1 MNSKVWLIPLL
12 DALKRAPRVML
23 LGIDDQPS
31 LESSLL
37 ATGPGVHRPSAP
49 LEPIGPLTNPL
60 PPIISGDPLSPADPI
75 DPPPFDPWIA
85 AELAAR
91 GYSRGLL
98 ADRLVDL
105 GAPFDDTSIGFERY
119 ALINH
124 AAQRMDIG
132 QSWMR
137 RTRRP
142 DHARDP
148 LRLLAA
154 LALAHDRRREA
165 DAIFALLD
173 DYDPSARSHHRALN
187 DVAAALGDRLELDT
201 LPGDHPLLGH
211 PFHQLLRYVDARCYA
226 RIARLVA
233 DAPDNRPRQ
242 IDLDLAH
249 GLARSSLHH
258 AVSAIIA
265 VAAADGHVDDAERT
279 LIDALM
285 RAANFDRGEM
295 ASHYAEFDKPPD
307 AGDLAARLD
316 SEATRHFLL
325 HLLCLCAHVS
335 GRFDPRERRFILEF
349 AAAAGED
356 AESLY
361 AYEAEALATYERRP
375 DLVERL
381 RLDGTVSRLR
391 RHLTRRLDRAIRDNT
406 RRLWT
411 EVQQT
416 GELVQLIAKAR
427 TTTLTP
433 AEEAAVKAQ
442 LVDVCKAIPALAL
455 FAVPGGSLLLPLVIR
470 HLPFNLLPSSFAH
483 DARLTQDLPPSI
495 ELEDG
500 FDPDAA

>member
-12 DALKRAPRVML
+12 DALQRAPRVVL

-37 ATGPGVHRPSAP
+37 DTDPIVPSPSTPPAP
-49 LEPIGPLTNPL
+49 LGPLTNPL
-60 PPIISGDPLSPADPI
+60 PPVITRDPLPDPTDR
-75 DPPPFDPWIA
+75 DPPPFDPWLS

-105 GAPFDDTSIGFERY
+105 GPPFDDTSVGFERY

-124 AAQRMDIG
+124 AAQRLDIG
-132 QSWMR
+132 QSWIR

-142 DHARDP
+142 DPARDP

-154 LALAHDRRREA
+154 LALAHNRRREA
-165 DAIFALLD
+165 DKLFGLLD
-173 DYDPSARSHHRALN
+173 DFDPDARRHHRTLN
-187 DVAAALGDRLELDT
+187 DVAAALGARLELAT
-201 LPGDHPLLGH
+201 LPGDHPLVGH

-233 DAPDNRPRQ
+233 DAADHRPRPL
-242 IDLDLAH
+242 DLDLAH
-249 GLARSSLHH
+249 GLARSALHH

-265 VAAADGHVDDAERT
+265 VAAADGHVDDDERT
-279 LIDALM
+279 LIEALM
-285 RAANFDRGEM
+285 RAARFDRGEIQ
-295 ASHYAEFDKPPD
+295 SHHAEFDAPAD
-307 AGDLAARLD
+307 ASDLAARID
-316 SEATRHFLL
+316 SDATRHFLL
-325 HLLCLCAHVS
+325 HLLCLCAHAS

-361 AYEAEALATYERRP
+361 AYEAEALTTYERRP

-381 RLDGTVSRLR
+381 RLDGTVNRLR
-391 RHLTRRLDRAIRDNT
+391 RHLGRRLDRAIRDNG
-406 RRLWT
+406 RRLWA
-411 EVQQT
+411 EVEQT

-427 TTTLTP
+427 TQSLTP
-433 AEEAAVKAQ
+433 AEEATVKAQ
-442 LVDVCKAIPALAL
+442 LIDVFKAIPALAL

-470 HLPFNLLPSSFAH
+470 HLPFNLLPSSFAP
-483 DARLTQDLPPSI
+483 DARLTQDLPPS
-495 ELEDG
+495 LGHDDG
-500 FDPDAA
+500 PDPA

>member
-12 DALKRAPRVML
+12 DALQRAPRVLL
-23 LGIDDQPS
+23 LGIDDRPS

-37 ATGPGVHRPSAP
+37 ASDPIVPSPSTPPAP
-49 LEPIGPLTNPL
+49 LGPLTNPL
-60 PPIISGDPLSPADPI
+60 PPVVTTAPLPDPTDRE
-75 DPPPFDPWIA
+75 PPPFDPWLV

-98 ADRLVDL
+98 ADRLVDF

-124 AAQRMDIG
+124 AAQRLDIG
-132 QSWMR
+132 QSWIR

-142 DHARDP
+142 DRARDP

-154 LALAHDRRREA
+154 LALAHDRPREA
-165 DAIFALLD
+165 DKIFALLD
-173 DYDPSARSHHRALN
+173 DFDPSARRHHRALN
-187 DVAAALGDRLELDT
+187 DVAADLGARLELDT
-201 LPGDHPLLGH
+201 LPGDHPLVGH

-226 RIARLVA
+226 RVARLVA
-233 DAPDNRPRQ
+233 DAPDGRPRR

-265 VAAADGHVDDAERT
+265 VAAADGHVDDDERT

-285 RAANFDRGEM
+285 RAARFDKTEIQT
-295 ASHYAEFDKPPD
+295 HYAEFDAPPD
-307 AGDLAARLD
+307 ASDLAARLD
-316 SEATRHFLL
+316 SDATRHFLL
-325 HLLCLCAHVS
+325 HLLCLAAHVS

-391 RHLTRRLDRAIRDNT
+391 RHLGRRLDRAIRDNG
-406 RRLWT
+406 RRLWA

-427 TTTLTP
+427 SETLTP
-433 AEEAAVKAQ
+433 AEEAAVKSQ
-442 LVDVCKAIPALAL
+442 LTDVFKTIPALAL

-470 HLPFNLLPSSFAH
+470 HLPFNLLPSSFAP
-483 DARLTQDLPPSI
+483 DARLTQDLPPSL

-500 FDPDAA
+500 PDPA